1 MVKEARQNTYNRI
14 VEASLILFNTEG
26 ERNISTNHIASHLCI
41 SPGNL
46 YYHFRNKDEIIMQLF
61 KRYRQE
67 LLQLL
72 NQEQSPD
79 GDSNMMQYLVSIF
92 EVMWRYRFFFADVNT
107 LLSRN
112 AELLGEH
119 QEFSWAHV
127 SPLVGGH
134 LRRLVASGWFKMDEE
149 SIEACTLNIWLIAR
163 YWFVFDNS
171 LHHHQLDEGSKI
183 RGIKQ
188 VASLLRPYAV
198 PDYLPQLDAM
208 VAQLGQ
214 H

>member
-14 VEASLILFNTEG
+14 VEASLVLFNTEG
-26 ERNISTNHIASHLCI
+26 ERNISTNHIASHLGI

-72 NQEQSPD
+72 SQEQTPD

-127 SPLVGGH
+127 SPLVSGH
-134 LRRLVASGWFKMDEE
+134 LRRLVTSGWFKMDEE
-149 SIEACTLNIWLIAR
+149 SIEACTLNIWLICR

-188 VASLLRPYAV
+188 VVSLLRPYVV
-198 PDYLPQLDAM
+198 PEYLPQLDAM